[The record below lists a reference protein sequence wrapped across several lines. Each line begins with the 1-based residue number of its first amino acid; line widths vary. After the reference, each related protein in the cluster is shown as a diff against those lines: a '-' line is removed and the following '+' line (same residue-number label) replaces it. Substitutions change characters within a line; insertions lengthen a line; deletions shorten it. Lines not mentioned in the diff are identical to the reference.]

1 MLKRRHIVSGKG
13 RKTAFGVGFGLCISA
28 SFVLA
33 TPAFAQTSDVENTN
47 ADQPVAVGARP
58 APNIED
64 SLPNDLQPEK
74 LSGPQSLEIN
84 PDSAKRLRAAR
95 RNSWDPATLT
105 HGAGL
110 SAASAQI
117 SHPKPV
123 QVTEIL
129 PSDMLTAE
137 DLLGIGDIALPQI
150 DTISAAPPR
159 GDGVINLSSSL
170 QGALFDLPTTDNVN
184 SSVFKLDLGGRLCLG
199 TSDECSANETRRIDV
214 GYAKNITRG
223 KFGGLN
229 LQLTPRAGL
238 RFDEESQSA
247 VVGALVRIG
256 DNLREGS
263 EMKSNTWY
271 FFAGADAEA
280 VTYTPNSARRLTSG
294 EFHLQDRIIVG
305 DAQAGLGYRLG
316 EADLALTYFK
326 RQARAENYS
335 YNEDAAALS
344 ITWKR

>member
-1 MLKRRHIVSGKG
+1 MLKRRYIARRKG
-13 RKTAFGVGFGLCISA
+13 RKATFGVGFGLCLSVCLTLSA
-28 SFVLA
+28 
-33 TPAFAQTSDVENTN
+33 PAFSQTLDIDNTD
-47 ADQPVAVGARP
+47 ADQPVAVGAP
-58 APNIED
+58 STPNVED

-74 LSGPQSLEIN
+74 LSGLKVRETS
-84 PDSAKRLRAAR
+84 PDSVKRLKAAR
-95 RNSWDPATLT
+95 RNSWDAATLT
-105 HGAGL
+105 HSANL
-110 SAASAQI
+110 SAASAQRTI
-117 SHPKPV
+117 RPT
-123 QVTEIL
+123 VTVVEDIL
-129 PSDMLTAE
+129 PADMLTAE
-137 DLLGIGDIALPQI
+137 DLLGVGEINLPQI
-150 DTISAAPPR
+150 AAAPPR
-159 GDGVINLSSSL
+159 GDGVINLSSAL
-170 QGALFDLPTTDNVN
+170 QGALFDLPVSENVN

-199 TSDECSANETRRIDV
+199 TADECGANETRRINV
-214 GYAKNITRG
+214 GYSKNITHG
-223 KFGGLN
+223 KFDGLN

-280 VTYTPNSARRLTSG
+280 ITYTPNSARRLTSG

-326 RQARAENYS
+326 RRARAENYS